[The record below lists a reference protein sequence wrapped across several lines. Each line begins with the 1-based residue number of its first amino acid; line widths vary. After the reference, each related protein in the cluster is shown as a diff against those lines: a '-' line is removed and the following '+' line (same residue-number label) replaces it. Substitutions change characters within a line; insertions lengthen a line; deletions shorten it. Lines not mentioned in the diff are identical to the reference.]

1 MMLKAQSCSAAISM
15 SRPKNATFTIR
26 GYGKIGSFSVGLRE
40 KLCSILRRGAL
51 QTRFGCTRRRA
62 DTTRGGTI
70 AREDFDA
77 TLAYESI
84 TFGFR
89 RHSLPGAERR
99 GSIKNRG
106 GGSGHPIMLRWLRSL
121 NSFAF
126 PA

>member
-84 TFGFR
+84 TSGSL
-89 RHSLPGAERR
+89 RHWQREAKRHGLIKSHAD
-99 GSIKNRG
+99 GSAR
-106 GGSGHPIMLRWLRSL
+106 PITLM
-121 NSFAF
+121 
-126 PA
+126 